1 MMLSVVPMA
10 TGPVGEA
17 PSNENQR
24 KGGNE
29 SWMVQV
35 VRQLVQ
41 RPWGGC
47 DRTGEVARKGQ
58 AVESAVSLGLGIPPK

>member
-1 MMLSVVPMA
+1 MMLSAVPMA

-24 KGGNE
+24 KGGSE

-41 RPWGGC
+41 RPWGGVIILEKWPE
-47 DRTGEVARKGQ
+47 RARLWSQ
-58 AVESAVSLGLGIPPK
+58 P